1 VINPALNSVPYVFAL
16 LANINAFQNQS
27 NNALDGAVLWD
38 KIVMFLENF
47 DPIQVRYV
55 GLEFSQVITAAANL
69 ARRSQQV
76 CTPIRAPAAESLA
89 CPLFS
94 QNRTGSSE

>member
-27 NNALDGAVLWD
+27 NNALDGAILWD
-38 KIVMFLENF
+38 RIVVFLETF
-47 DPIQVRYV
+47 DPIQIRYV
-55 GLEFSQVITAAANL
+55 GLEFREVITAAANL

-76 CTPIRAPAAESLA
+76 CIPIRPSVAESLA
-89 CPLFS
+89 YLLYS
-94 QNRTGSSE
+94 